1 MPVGDPKSG
10 EWWWRMNEM
19 GQKVSC
25 LITVSNIDAICGV
38 VGLYDDWEESN
49 VKSSWF
55 PNTFLENF
63 ILDADHKVEELAAI
77 KIGGYYWKYEETG
90 KMRCKAVS
98 MEKSHRVLFRY
109 IDESTGYTL
118 GDTHVS
124 TVEAFLSEWTLV

>member
-63 ILDADHKVEELAAI
+63 ILDADHKVEELAA
-77 KIGGYYWKYEETG
+77 
-90 KMRCKAVS
+90 A
-98 MEKSHRVLFRY
+98 EK
-109 IDESTGYTL
+109 
-118 GDTHVS
+118 
-124 TVEAFLSEWTLV
+124 VEKPP